1 MEGQPICLK
10 LGKFA
15 ASRAD
20 HELGHER
27 GPVGLHR
34 QGARGHGEFIIV
46 SKTRTQNCWL
56 LSATDGHAVL
66 TPLQRPSEQGRAE
79 QIIGA
84 PPSKIRLGSLASFF
98 TGAKLLNQHLV
109 LLG

>member
-27 GPVGLHR
+27 GPVGLQR

-46 SKTRTQNCWL
+46 SKMVK
-56 LSATDGHAVL
+56 SHV
-66 TPLQRPSEQGRAE
+66 
-79 QIIGA
+79 
-84 PPSKIRLGSLASFF
+84 RLGWQTVSTSQLAPSSMDTWVGLKSNLHGPRIAGFYLQQ
-98 TGAKLLNQHLV
+98 TGTRY
-109 LLG
+109 